1 MMWKNAEDALDG
13 AYRDPHVVNAPEP
26 QLCALSTILEL
37 APRLLDQLNHARR
50 DPTASPPR
58 IPWHQALQSALPPAH
73 PPAPNRSSG
82 DAESAPRRIRPMEP
96 REVKH
101 HQPLSHSPPV
111 LQPDLH
117 IAQSD
122 HSPPLFWQLAAM

>member
-1 MMWKNAEDALDG
+1 MLPSRRN
-13 AYRDPHVVNAPEP
+13 
-26 QLCALSTILEL
+26 ILEQPQV
-37 APRLLDQLNHARR
+37 AAAGYPGGGGREE
-50 DPTASPPR
+50 
-58 IPWHQALQSALPPAH
+58 PPAVAAGSPEKVH
-73 PPAPNRSSG
+73 LSSLHPAPPPAPNRSSAH
-82 DAESAPRRIRPMEP
+82 AESASSLIRPMES

-122 HSPPLFWQLAAM
+122 H